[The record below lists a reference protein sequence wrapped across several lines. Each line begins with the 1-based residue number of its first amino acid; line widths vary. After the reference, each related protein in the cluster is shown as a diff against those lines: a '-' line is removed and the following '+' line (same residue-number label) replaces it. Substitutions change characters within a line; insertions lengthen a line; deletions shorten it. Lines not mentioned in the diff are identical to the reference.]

1 MSTAKGVL
9 SIITNG
15 GGMVRF
21 LQLQCQD
28 NQAIRDCKWNEPDY
42 SIWDYDMIPLVI
54 PLPASYQVECETE
67 INGPKFD

>member
-9 SIITNG
+9 SITNYIS
-15 GGMVRF
+15 VSF
-21 LQLQCQD
+21 LQLKCQV
-28 NQAIRDCKWNEPDY
+28 NQAVRDCKWNDPDY
-42 SIWDYDMIPLVI
+42 VIWNYDRIPLVI